1 MDIILVYI
9 YLIVFHLVVW
19 YYNKL
24 GQGFIYNFGFS
35 NRHFGSSWENK
46 YVSSCFRKRVLVALI
61 WGHDYCDVTITVLIT
76 TDKKHIYKYWSMGYF
91 LFKIAS
97 PYCKIRTRLLLCKV
111 WRNGTRSVHAPFIR
125 TFTGQI
131 IL

>member
-61 WGHDYCDVTITVLIT
+61 
-76 TDKKHIYKYWSMGYF
+76 
-91 LFKIAS
+91 
-97 PYCKIRTRLLLCKV
+97 
-111 WRNGTRSVHAPFIR
+111 
-125 TFTGQI
+125 
-131 IL
+131 